1 MREPAK
7 KSKNGKK
14 MLFLDFWGQKIAK
27 KSKYQKTVHNV
38 FEGPYKDDLLK
49 FVANFAENCGFAST
63 FCVFH
68 KCTIFCE
75 KCYFG
80 PKNAQNFIK
89 IL

>member
-1 MREPAK
+1 MCEPAK
-7 KSKNGKK
+7 KAKMAKKCYFFTFGGKK
-14 MLFLDFWGQKIAK
+14 MAT

-68 KCTIFCE
+68 KCAIFCE
-75 KCYFG
+75 KRYFG